1 MFFITGIII
10 AALFLISTSMP
21 FLSWILP
28 FYKIKKLEKANLK
41 TKIITNIV
49 AILAIGYVDI
59 KFLITY
65 LAVFVLIE
73 VLYYIFKKYGIKLN
87 EFDKIFITTLIVG
100 TLISIYVYFNRVG
113 FNLSFEQLKEVYIN
127 KTSFTKNEVE
137 SAFKFMKNN
146 FTYLIY
152 IYISMTV
159 FLTYYFLDK
168 ENFLE
173 WNISYFWLIP
183 YIIVFFI
190 DKYSPLAGNLTE
202 TILNISKLIYSL
214 YFIKII
220 TVILNLK
227 VKKESICFVVGVLVT
242 LISPDLAFIFGG
254 LASGIKIKV
263 VK

>member
-10 AALFLISTSMP
+10 AALFLLSTSMP

-28 FYKIKKLEKANLK
+28 FYKIKKLEKVDLK

-49 AILAIGYVDI
+49 TILAIGWVDR

-65 LAVFVLIE
+65 LGVFGLIE
-73 VLYYIFKKYGIKLN
+73 FLYYVFKKYGTKIK
-87 EFDKIFITTLIVG
+87 EFDRIFITTLIVG
-100 TLISIYVYFNRVG
+100 TLISIYIYFNRIG
-113 FNLSFEQLKEVYIN
+113 FNLGFEQLKEVYIK
-127 KTSFTKNEVE
+127 KTSFSEYEVE
-137 SAFKFMKNN
+137 AAFKFMKDN
-146 FTYLIY
+146 FTYLIF

-168 ENFLE
+168 DKFLE
-173 WNISYFWLIP
+173 WEISYFWLIP

-190 DKYSPLAGNLTE
+190 DKYSPLSGSLTE
-202 TILNISKLIYSL
+202 NILNVSKLIYSI

-220 TVILNLK
+220 TGLLNGK
-227 VKKESICFVVGVLVT
+227 VKKQSICFVVGVLVT

-254 LASGIKIKV
+254 LASGVKIKIV
-263 VK
+263 R